1 MIVPAC
7 APGCSAP
14 GIRAPDIRVPDIRV
28 PDIRVPDIRAPDIRA
43 PASALQPARL
53 FISATATRELGLRC
67 RKSLM

>member
-14 GIRAPDIRVPDIRV
+14 GIRAPGIRAPGIRAPDIRV
-28 PDIRVPDIRAPDIRA
+28 PDIRA